1 MGGARRDLLGPPLS
15 NHRLA
20 WRSRVERGIVDDLVI
35 NQNASLCPS
44 SWLQLW
50 AMQRGYGYAQNSL
63 DGGGLASLRDQLRDA
78 YGPSFA
84 GSARRLF
91 VARQWEPRD
100 QEQERRLR
108 GLAEVD
114 GLVFS
119 TFRHDNPGPVA
130 QADYW
135 A

>member
-1 MGGARRDLLGPPLS
+1 M
-15 NHRLA
+15 H
-20 WRSRVERGIVDDLVI
+20 
-35 NQNASLCPS
+35 
-44 SWLQLW
+44 
-50 AMQRGYGYAQNSL
+50 RGYGYAQSSL
-63 DGGGLASLRDQLRDA
+63 DGRGLASLQDQLRDA
-78 YGPSFA
+78 YAPSFA
-84 GSARRLF
+84 DSARRLF

-130 QADYW
+130 RDDYW